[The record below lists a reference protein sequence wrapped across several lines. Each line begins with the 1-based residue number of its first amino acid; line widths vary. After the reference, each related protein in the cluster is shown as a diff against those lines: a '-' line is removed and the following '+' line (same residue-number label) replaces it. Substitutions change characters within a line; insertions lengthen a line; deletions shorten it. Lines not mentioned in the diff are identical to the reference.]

1 MSEAPEN
8 YPQQFSLSLLIQAPA
23 AAVWE
28 VLTIPVLMKQWM
40 ADTPIEIDTTWQP
53 GSPITI
59 SGPWYKTRFENKGKV
74 LCFEPH
80 SKLSYTHL
88 SSLSRLADEHGNYT
102 IQEFLLQTKENATT
116 ELTFSAKQ
124 FVTSAIYHHL
134 AFYWR
139 VTLHKIK
146 RQVEAATQH

>member
-8 YPQQFSLSLLIQAPA
+8 YPQHFTLSILIEAPS

-28 VLTIPVLMKQWM
+28 VLTMPELMKQWM
-40 ADTPIEIDTTWQP
+40 AETPIEIDTKWHP
-53 GSPITI
+53 GGPIII
-59 SGPWYKTRFENKGKV
+59 SGPWYKTHFENKGTV
-74 LCFEPH
+74 LCYKPL
-80 SKLSYTHL
+80 STLSYTHL
-88 SSLSRLADEHGNYT
+88 SSLSRLPDAPENHAIY
-102 IQEFLLQTKENATT
+102 EFILLSKGDVAT

-124 FVTSAIYHHL
+124 FATSAIYHHL

-146 RQVEAATQH
+146 QQVEAATQS